1 MYFTFK
7 QCAELAEVKESTARF
22 YRDTFPGFFSS
33 LGEGRK
39 RQYHPSVVDVIKFIS
54 SNYAQNL
61 TQEQIQIL
69 LEQKYGVTV
78 EVARQELNN
87 ATQELHNA
95 IVTQSQE
102 HNIKQ
107 TQLLEIM
114 KTAFAQELEKRDEA
128 ISRLEKQ
135 VELLSHAQDQRDQAR
150 ELRDE
155 ELMKAIR
162 VIQERNNET
171 WLDRLLKPF
180 KSR

>member
-33 LGEGRK
+33 VGEGRK
-39 RQYHPSVVDVIKFIS
+39 RQYHPSVVDVIKFVS
-54 SNYAQNL
+54 ANYAQNL

-69 LEQKYGVTV
+69 LEEKYGVTV
-78 EVARQELNN
+78 NIATQELNN

-95 IVTQSQE
+95 IATQSQE
-102 HNIKQ
+102 HNITQ
-107 TQLLEIM
+107 TQLLETI

-135 VELLSHAQDQRDQAR
+135 VELLSEAQEQRDQ
-150 ELRDE
+150 

-162 VIQERNNET
+162 SIQERNNET
-171 WLDRLLKPF
+171 LLDRLFKPF
-180 KSR
+180 KRR

>member
-33 LGEGRK
+33 VGEGRK

-54 SNYAQNL
+54 ANYAQNL
-61 TQEQIQIL
+61 TQEQIQAL

-78 EVARQELNN
+78 EIATQELNN

-95 IVTQSQE
+95 VATQSQE
-102 HNIKQ
+102 HNITQ

-114 KTAFAQELEKRDEA
+114 KKAFAQELEKRDEA

-135 VELLSHAQDQRDQAR
+135 VELIAKTQEQRDQ
-150 ELRDE
+150 

-162 VIQERNNET
+162 SIQERNNET

-180 KSR
+180 KRR